1 MTGGGDK
8 ESMKF
13 GILNTSKMNV
23 SSIKNGG
30 FEYAELPIELL
41 DERLKEVEE
50 FDGINLSGVMVSLKN
65 LDETKLLADLE
76 RAQATG
82 AKYLLIETIGVQEE
96 KLSSIIG
103 KCVDKLSQVD
113 IEIYI
118 ENGVIG
124 DELKGYAYGPYSLAS
139 DLQKLV
145 DEYNSLLRKD
155 MFGISLNFGYMNLI
169 SKNYRSEIYLARK
182 NLKHIHINDNDAIHN
197 DRQMPYT
204 FTRGRG
210 QITTDWLRS
219 IGELIRMKYQGWMI
233 FDTVGLWDRS
243 PIELHESF
251 MRLLKS
257 VADEWLMQYH
267 LEDEVLD
274 NPDKKLILFGSGAM
288 MKNYLD
294 YFGEKY
300 PPAFAVDNSKAKW
313 GTTSY
318 GVPVEAPEKIME
330 IPENERTV
338 LLCCGYYTEIGDQL
352 KQMGVEYRDYI
363 DFYFWV

>member
-41 DERLKEVEE
+41 DERLKKLEE
-50 FDGINLSGVMVSLKN
+50 LDGIKLSGVMVSLKN
-65 LDETKLLADLE
+65 LDETKMLVDLE
-76 RAQATG
+76 RAQAAG

-103 KCVDKLSQVD
+103 KCADKLSQVD

-145 DEYNSLLRKD
+145 DEYNSLLCKD
-155 MFGISLNFGYMNLI
+155 MFAISLNFGYMNLI

-182 NLKHIHINDNDAIHN
+182 NLKHIHVNDNDAIHN
-197 DRQMPYT
+197 DRQMPFT
-204 FTRGRG
+204 FGRCEEDG
-210 QITTDWLRS
+210 VNW
-219 IGELIRMKYQGWMI
+219 GEFAKA
-233 FDTVGLWDRS
+233 
-243 PIELHESF
+243 LHEIGFDGTLSF
-251 MRLLKS
+251 ETFLTMNSFPNSTKEQVLK
-257 VADEWLMQYH
+257 LYMI
-267 LEDEVLD
+267 LD
-274 NPDKKLILFGSGAM
+274 VI
-288 MKNYLD
+288 
-294 YFGEKY
+294 
-300 PPAFAVDNSKAKW
+300 
-313 GTTSY
+313 
-318 GVPVEAPEKIME
+318 
-330 IPENERTV
+330 
-338 LLCCGYYTEIGDQL
+338 
-352 KQMGVEYRDYI
+352 
-363 DFYFWV
+363 

>member
-1 MTGGGDK
+1 
-8 ESMKF
+8 MKF

-50 FDGINLSGVMVSLKN
+50 LDGINLSGVMVSLEN
-65 LDETKLLADLE
+65 LDETKLLADLK
-76 RAQATG
+76 RAQATK

-96 KLSSIIG
+96 KISSIIE
-103 KCVDKLSQVD
+103 KCADKISQLD

-118 ENGVIG
+118 ENGVVG
-124 DELKGYAYGPYSLAS
+124 DEFNGFCYGPYSQAS
-139 DLQKLV
+139 ELQKLV
-145 DEYNSLLRKD
+145 DECNHLVHKE

-169 SKNYRSEIYLARK
+169 SKNFRSEIYLARRS
-182 NLKHIHINDNDAIHN
+182 LKHVHINDNDATHN

-219 IGELIRMKYQGWMI
+219 IGELIRMRYSGWMI
-233 FDTVGLWDRS
+233 FDTVGLWNRS
-243 PIELHESF
+243 PGELHESF
-251 MRLLKS
+251 IRLLRS

-267 LEDEVLD
+267 LEDEVLN
-274 NPDKKLILFGSGAM
+274 NPDRKLILFGSGVM

-300 PPAFAVDNSKAKW
+300 PPAFAVDNSKGKW
-313 GTTSY
+313 GTKAY
-318 GVPVEAPEKIME
+318 GVPVEAPEKILE

-352 KQMGVEYRDYI
+352 RKMGVEYRDYI
-363 DFYFWV
+363 DFYFWA